1 MEIEKMLHTE
11 RDMLLLE
18 QRKQELLRKARIQ
31 QLFKEIERET
41 MGDRLLNLLAD
52 LMINGGQRL
61 KERAKGGQLTVR
73 RAYKP

>member
-1 MEIEKMLHTE
+1 MLHTE

-61 KERAKGGQLTVR
+61 KARAKGGQLTVR